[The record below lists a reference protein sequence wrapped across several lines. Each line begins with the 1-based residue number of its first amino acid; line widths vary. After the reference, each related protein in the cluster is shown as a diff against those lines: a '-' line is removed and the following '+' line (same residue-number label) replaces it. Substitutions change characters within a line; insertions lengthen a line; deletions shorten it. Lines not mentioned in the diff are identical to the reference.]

1 MSFLKKLLGLTTGG
15 GEEAI
20 EGPGAPVKTVEHSGY
35 TIHATPYKSG
45 GQYQTAGTI
54 EKEIEGVLRSRKFVR
69 ADRHADLGDAV
80 DFSLAKGRQIIDQQ
94 GERLFD
100 E

>member
-1 MSFLKKLLGLTTGG
+1 MSFLKKLFGGGGG
-15 GEEAI
+15 GEA
-20 EGPGAPVKTVEHSGY
+20 EGPGAPAKSIEHDGF

-54 EKEIEGVLRSRKFVR
+54 EKEVAGVRRSHSFVR
-69 ADRHADLGDAV
+69 ADRHASLDEAV
-80 DFSLAKGRQIIDQQ
+80 DFSLAKGRLIVDQR
-94 GERLFD
+94 GDKVFD